1 MTHSSIQQAAK
12 SLDSRPGEDKSY
24 TLISELIDH
33 FITTERGSLEKLK
46 LYVADL
52 ISKEVRRSIQD
63 NISTIIS
70 EHNTIRKLEQQ
81 LNDKDNHIEQL
92 ELMVFELQSLVRL
105 RSVELSKGTID
116 DDVQFNSTNS
126 NSKVIVT
133 AAADVERYKK
143 KNLVSKL
150 RSLFSYTSG
159 HCRGEPQKTASD
171 SES

>member
-24 TLISELIDH
+24 TLISELVDH

-46 LYVADL
+46 LYIADL

-70 EHNTIRKLEQQ
+70 EHNTIKKLEQQ

-116 DDVQFNSTNS
+116 DDMQFNSTNS
-126 NSKVIVT
+126 SISKVKETV
-133 AAADVERYKK
+133 ADDEKYKK
-143 KNLVSKL
+143 KNLAAKL
-150 RSLFSYTSG
+150 RSLFSIKS

>member
-12 SLDSRPGEDKSY
+12 PLDSRPEEVKSY
-24 TLISELIDH
+24 ALISELIDH

-46 LYVADL
+46 VYIADL

-70 EHNTIRKLEQQ
+70 EHNTIRNLEQQ

-116 DDVQFNSTNS
+116 DDMQFNSTNS
-126 NSKVIVT
+126 SISKVKETV
-133 AAADVERYKK
+133 ADMEKYKK
-143 KNLVSKL
+143 KNLAAKL
-150 RSLFSYTSG
+150 RSLFSITS

>member
-1 MTHSSIQQAAK
+1 MTHSSIHQALK
-12 SLDSRPGEDKSY
+12 SLDSRTGEQKTY

-33 FITTERGSLEKLK
+33 FMTSERGSLDKLK
-46 LYVADL
+46 LYISDL
-52 ISKEVRRSIQD
+52 ISTEVRRSIQE

-81 LNDKDNHIEQL
+81 LHDKDNHIEQL

-126 NSKVIVT
+126 NSKVIV

-143 KNLVSKL
+143 RNLVSKL

>member
-1 MTHSSIQQAAK
+1 MTHSSIHQASK
-12 SLDSRPGEDKSY
+12 SLDSRTGEQKTY

-33 FITTERGSLEKLK
+33 FMTSERGSLDKLK
-46 LYVADL
+46 LYISDL
-52 ISKEVRRSIQD
+52 ISTEVRRSIQE

-81 LNDKDNHIEQL
+81 LHDKDNHIEQL

-105 RSVELSKGTID
+105 RSVELCKGTID

-133 AAADVERYKK
+133 AADVERYKK
-143 KNLVSKL
+143 RNLVSKL

-159 HCRGEPQKTASD
+159 HCRGEPEKTASD

>member
-1 MTHSSIQQAAK
+1 MTHSSIHQASK
-12 SLDSRPGEDKSY
+12 SLDSRTGEQKTY

-33 FITTERGSLEKLK
+33 FMTSERGSLDKLK
-46 LYVADL
+46 LYISDL
-52 ISKEVRRSIQD
+52 ISTEVRRSIQE

-81 LNDKDNHIEQL
+81 LHDKDNHIEQL

-133 AAADVERYKK
+133 AADVERYKK
-143 KNLVSKL
+143 RNLVSKL

-159 HCRGEPQKTASD
+159 HCRGEPEKTASD

>member
-116 DDVQFNSTNS
+116 DDMQFNSTNS
-126 NSKVIVT
+126 CISKVKETV
-133 AAADVERYKK
+133 AENYKK
-143 KNLVSKL
+143 KNLAAKL
-150 RSLFSYTSG
+150 MSLFSITS

>member
-116 DDVQFNSTNS
+116 DDMQFNSTNS
-126 NSKVIVT
+126 SISKVKETV
-133 AAADVERYKK
+133 AEKYK
-143 KNLVSKL
+143 KNLAAKL
-150 RSLFSYTSG
+150 MSLFSITS